1 MTYKQFSTMPA
12 FCFDDFLLKHK
23 KSDIASRSEISLSTS
38 FGKAKMDMPI
48 IMSPMDTLF
57 SVKSANLL
65 YRNGCIPLM
74 PRKEYMFPAVDEYKL
89 HKSQLKS
96 ASIGLLEPEEA
107 YNFIS
112 VYKEEK
118 GTSIFCVDVANGYNT
133 HVVSLCGKI
142 KAKFGDSI
150 TLISGNVSN
159 RGGFDYMVEYGGVD
173 AVRVGVGSGSICSTR
188 LKTGHGMPLASSIL
202 DVSKSKN
209 TPNAYIIADG
219 GHKYKGDIAKS
230 LACGADFIMLGS
242 MLAGHEE
249 SPGNIS
255 KVKGNKYKIY
265 RGMASKEAKGNNR
278 HVEGIQ
284 KLIPFK
290 GSLQDTL
297 NDIRDSLTSAFSYTG
312 ARNIEEFK
320 QKSELILCSTNSTV
334 ENNTHINFI

>member
-1 MTYKQFSTMPA
+1 MPS
-12 FCFDDFLLKHK
+12 FCFDDFLLKHQ
-23 KSDIASRSEISLSTS
+23 KSDIASRSEISLSS
-38 FGKAKMDMPI
+38 NFGKAIMDMPI

-65 YRNGCIPLM
+65 CRNGCVPLM
-74 PRKEYMFPAVDEYKL
+74 PRKEYILPAIDETKL

-96 ASIGLLEPEEA
+96 ASIGLWEPEKA
-107 YNFIS
+107 YQFINM
-112 VYKEEK
+112 YKEEK
-118 GTSIFCVDVANGYNT
+118 GTNIFCVDVANGYNT
-133 HVVSLCGKI
+133 HVVSLCSKL

-159 RGGFDYMVEYGGVD
+159 REGFDYMVEYGGVD

-188 LKTGHGMPLASSIL
+188 LKTGHGMPLASSLL

-209 TPNAYIIADG
+209 RFNAYVIADG

-230 LACGADFIMLGS
+230 LACGADFVMLGS

-249 SPGNIS
+249 NPGDVSVIN
-255 KVKGNKYKIY
+255 GNKYKVY
-265 RGMASKEAKGNNR
+265 RGMASKEVKGNNR

-312 ARNIEEFK
+312 ARTLEEF
-320 QKSELILCSTNSTV
+320 QKKAELILCSTNSTV